1 MATQLNK
8 MLSAENI
15 TRSETRKWARV
26 KVPAELLKELTRRED
41 ARPMRDMMIWFGLL
55 AAFAFLTIS
64 SWGSWWAIPLY
75 AYSVLYS
82 TGSQSREH
90 ETGHGTAFKTK
101 KYNQF
106 FFEVTSFMVLR
117 ETFLRAK
124 SHDIHH
130 KHTILTDKDP
140 EIVTPAPP
148 NTLSLFLNLFMI
160 ERAIKG
166 LFELT
171 IHALNRVTPKDIKNG
186 RTKLP
191 EGALFKARLWIL
203 ILLSTVVLSI
213 YFSSWLPVLLIGPLP
228 MMFGGTLRH
237 LFALS
242 QHVGLA
248 QNVYDHRMNTRTIY
262 LGPILGFLYMNMQY
276 HLEHHLY
283 PNVHYYNLPALHEAI
298 KDRCP
303 PAYDGLWSVLI
314 EMFPALLKQR
324 VEPAYYIERQ
334 IPKIARQNLA

>member
-1 MATQLNK
+1 MNNPNSQDTNNTQ
-8 MLSAENI
+8 
-15 TRSETRKWARV
+15 KWARI
-26 KVPAELLKELTRRED
+26 KVPPELLKELSRRED
-41 ARPMRDMMIWFGLL
+41 IRPMRDMLIWLGLIL
-55 AAFAFLTIS
+55 FFASLTIFL
-64 SWGSWWAIPLY
+64 WGDWWAIIPLY

-117 ETFLRAK
+117 ETFLRIK

-130 KHTILTDKDP
+130 RHTIITDKDP
-140 EIVTPAPP
+140 EIVTPTPP
-148 NTLSLFLNLFMI
+148 NFRSLILNLFMV

-166 LFELT
+166 LSELT
-171 IHALNRVTPKDIKNG
+171 LHSLNLLSKKDIQNG
-186 RTKLP
+186 RSKLP
-191 EGALFKARLWIL
+191 KGALFKARIWLCIL
-203 ILLSTVVLSI
+203 VFTVSLSFYL
-213 YFSSWLPVLLIGPLP
+213 SSWLPVLLIGPLP

-248 QNVYDHRMNTRTIY
+248 QNVHDHRMNTRTIY
-262 LGPILGFLYMNMQY
+262 LGPVLGFLYMNMQY

-283 PNVHYYNLPALHEAI
+283 PNVPYYNLPALHEAI
-298 KDRCP
+298 KDKCP
-303 PAYDGLWSVLI
+303 PAYKGLWPVFR
-314 EMFPALLKQR
+314 EMLPILWRQR
-324 VEPAYYIERQ
+324 SEPGYHIER
-334 IPKIARQNLA
+334 PLPFKINTSTNSII